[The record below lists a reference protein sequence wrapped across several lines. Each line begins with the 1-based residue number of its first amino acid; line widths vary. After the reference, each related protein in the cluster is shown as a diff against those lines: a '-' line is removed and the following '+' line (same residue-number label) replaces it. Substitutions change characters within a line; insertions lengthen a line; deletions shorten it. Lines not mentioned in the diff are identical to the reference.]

1 MAESLKVR
9 RRKYQ
14 RRVNRSRVRQLLL
27 MTDYI
32 MHKYFDIYSEAA
44 EYYNELNQKYPDKY
58 DLRKTTE
65 FKAFKTGQ
73 AMKCTRKLPKPL
85 HSNIQ
90 TPIQI
95 NPEARITVIYEDQ
108 AQSPET
114 PCEDHPQ
121 SPETPCEDHPQSP
134 ETPCEDHPQSPE
146 TPCEDHPQSP
156 ETPCEDHPQNPE
168 TPHEDQAQRPVELQI
183 GKTIYTDN
191 MKLEIPLLKPRTVTT
206 ETLQVVTQEIL
217 QEDTSF
223 ESSYEELAPEVVE
236 KIISELRGDPDL
248 KDIFTS
254 VEEQLEFEQLGMDID
269 IDIEGNELD
278 IELDQWF

>member
-1 MAESLKVR
+1 
-9 RRKYQ
+9 
-14 RRVNRSRVRQLLL
+14 
-27 MTDYI
+27 
-32 MHKYFDIYSEAA
+32 MHKYFDIYREAA

-65 FKAFKTGQ
+65 FKTFKMGQ

-95 NPEARITVIYEDQ
+95 NPEARITVIYEDDPQNPETPYEDQAQSPETPYEDQAQSPETPYEDQAQSPETPYEDQAQSPETPYEDQ

-114 PCEDHPQ
+114 PCKDHPQ
-121 SPETPCEDHPQSP
+121 SPETPY
-134 ETPCEDHPQSPE
+134 
-146 TPCEDHPQSP
+146 
-156 ETPCEDHPQNPE
+156 
-168 TPHEDQAQRPVELQI
+168 EDQAQRPVELQI

-254 VEEQLEFEQLGMDID
+254 VEEQLEFEQLGMDLD

-278 IELDQWF
+278 IEFDRWF

>member
-1 MAESLKVR
+1 
-9 RRKYQ
+9 
-14 RRVNRSRVRQLLL
+14 
-27 MTDYI
+27 

-44 EYYNELNQKYPDKY
+44 EYYNELNQTYPDKY

-65 FKAFKTGQ
+65 FKTFKTGQ
-73 AMKCTRKLPKPL
+73 ATKCTRKLPKPL

-95 NPEARITVIYEDQ
+95 NPEARITVIYEDDPQSPESPCEDDPQSPESPCEDDPQSPETPYEDQ

-114 PCEDHPQ
+114 PYEDHPQ
-121 SPETPCEDHPQSP
+121 SPETPY
-134 ETPCEDHPQSPE
+134 
-146 TPCEDHPQSP
+146 
-156 ETPCEDHPQNPE
+156 
-168 TPHEDQAQRPVELQI
+168 EDQAQRPVELQI
-183 GKTIYTDN
+183 GKTYTDN

-254 VEEQLEFEQLGMDID
+254 VEEQLEFEQLGMDLD

-278 IELDQWF
+278 IEIDQWF

>member
-1 MAESLKVR
+1 
-9 RRKYQ
+9 
-14 RRVNRSRVRQLLL
+14 